1 MGAQNLRKESEGTHF
16 SWILKM
22 CSLLFQGIQ
31 GRYAQRRELSR
42 IVDESSLFAQ
52 LPGANID
59 NNNNNNNR
67 QAQQAAVE
75 ERPQQ
80 RRNPRAQNSNTQN
93 VLRRFL
99 LGSVRSILGVQ
110 TNSSSPD
117 ELEVEFDHFRRRD
130 PVTSLF
136 DHDPSIS
143 RQGYIILQASMR
155 GGMLL

>member
-1 MGAQNLRKESEGTHF
+1 
-16 SWILKM
+16 
-22 CSLLFQGIQ
+22 
-31 GRYAQRRELSR
+31 
-42 IVDESSLFAQ
+42 

-67 QAQQAAVE
+67 QAQQAVVE

-80 RRNPRAQNSNTQN
+80 RRNHRAQNSNTQN

-117 ELEVEFDHFRRRD
+117 ELEGEFDHFRRRD

-143 RQGYIILQASMR
+143 RQGYLILQASMR

>member
-1 MGAQNLRKESEGTHF
+1 MGGQNLRKESEGTHL

-59 NNNNNNNR
+59 NNNNR
-67 QAQQAAVE
+67 QAQQAVVE

-80 RRNPRAQNSNTQN
+80 RRNHRAQNSNTQH

-99 LGSVRSILGVQ
+99 LGSVRSILGIQ

-117 ELEVEFDHFRRRD
+117 ELAGEFDHFRRRD

>member
-1 MGAQNLRKESEGTHF
+1 
-16 SWILKM
+16 M

-52 LPGANID
+52 LPDANIG
-59 NNNNNNNR
+59 NNNNNR
-67 QAQQAAVE
+67 QAQQAVVE

-80 RRNPRAQNSNTQN
+80 RRNHRAQNSNTQH

-99 LGSVRSILGVQ
+99 SGSVRSILGVQ

-117 ELEVEFDHFRRRD
+117 ELAGEFDHFRRRD

-143 RQGYIILQASMR
+143 RQGYLILQASMR

>member
-1 MGAQNLRKESEGTHF
+1 MGGQNLRKESEGTHR
-16 SWILKM
+16 SWTLKM

-59 NNNNNNNR
+59 NNNNNR
-67 QAQQAAVE
+67 QAQQAVVE

-99 LGSVRSILGVQ
+99 FGSVRSILGVQ
-110 TNSSSPD
+110 TNSSSTD
-117 ELEVEFDHFRRRD
+117 ELAGEFDHFRRRD

>member
-1 MGAQNLRKESEGTHF
+1 
-16 SWILKM
+16 M

-59 NNNNNNNR
+59 NNNNNR
-67 QAQQAAVE
+67 QAQQAVVE

-99 LGSVRSILGVQ
+99 FGSVRSILGVQ
-110 TNSSSPD
+110 TNSSSTD
-117 ELEVEFDHFRRRD
+117 ELAGEFDHFRRRD